1 MRSEYEIMKV
11 QNIEKVNEAIFTL
24 RHFIELSSK
33 LLPYL
38 YELSIL
44 NNPTTEE
51 EIHKSKIVDVY
62 ENYSFDTIT
71 SRVIMHSDILD
82 AIQLTFRSIIKKK
95 DHSKT
100 MLDEFLNEY
109 QRLLKNWSLID
120 AN

>member
-1 MRSEYEIMKV
+1 MKV

-38 YELSIL
+38 YELSIIHE
-44 NNPTTEE
+44 PTQEE
-51 EIHKSKIVDVY
+51 ELNKNKIVDVY
-62 ENYSFDTIT
+62 LNYSFDTIT

-82 AIQLTFRSIIKKK
+82 AIQLTFRSIQKKK
-95 DHSKT
+95 EHAKT
-100 MLDEFLNEY
+100 MLDEFLCEY
-109 QRLLKNWSLID
+109 QRLIKNWNLID